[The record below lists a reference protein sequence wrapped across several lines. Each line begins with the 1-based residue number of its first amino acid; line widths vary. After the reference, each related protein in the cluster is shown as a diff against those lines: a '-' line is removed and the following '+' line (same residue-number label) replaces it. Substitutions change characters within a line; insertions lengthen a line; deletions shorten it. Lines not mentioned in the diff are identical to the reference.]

1 MLFQR
6 IERELAEGEAWEA
19 LSLNRLEWERQK
31 HDCWEVESR
40 RQQTFTYRWY
50 LRLWHDF
57 PFAKRFL
64 LKRKN

>member
-19 LSLNRLEWERQK
+19 LSLNRLEWEPQE

-40 RQQTFTYRWY
+40 RQQITYKWNF
-50 LRLWHDF
+50 RLGHNF
-57 PFAKRFL
+57 LFAKRLFI
-64 LKRKN
+64 KNKN